1 MSVNKRKIIEHS
13 DLYAVGI
20 PLIAMYS
27 NSTSAETLETHDH
40 GSLFEI
46 CYLKRG
52 TQKYCIGNDEYTLN
66 GGEVFITFP
75 REKHSTGND
84 PQSRGCLY
92 WFHLDSRCS
101 SLLGLDKESSERLI
115 ESLYS
120 VKNKSFK
127 IKDEVASKLL
137 KAYSLF
143 DRGDELDIIAARSML
158 TVFLC
163 ELILSERNIDK
174 SSVISDPI
182 NRAKIY
188 MDDNIKEKI
197 NLVELSEMINFSLS
211 HFKLKFKKEIGIP
224 PGEYIMQRK
233 IYDSISLLTEKSL
246 TYIAYEYNFSSPQH
260 YSKNFK
266 AVTGMTPKEYRNKM
280 KSSNE
285 S

>member
-1 MSVNKRKIIEHS
+1 MAGNKRKTIEHS
-13 DLYAVGI
+13 ELYAVGI

-27 NSTSAETLETHDH
+27 NSCSTETLESHDH
-40 GSLFEI
+40 GSFFEI

-52 TQKYCIGNDEYTLN
+52 TQKYCIGNDEYTIN

-75 REKHSTGND
+75 REKHSSGND

-92 WFHLDSRCS
+92 WLHLDSRCP
-101 SLLGLDKESSERLI
+101 SLLGLDRQSSEKLI

-120 VKNKSFK
+120 VKTRNFK
-127 IKDEVASKLL
+127 IRDDIAAKLL
-137 KAYSLF
+137 KAYNLF
-143 DRGDELDIIAARSML
+143 DRGGELDIIAARSLL

-163 ELILSERNIDK
+163 ELIYSERNMAK
-174 SSVISDPI
+174 KSVISDPI
-182 NRAKIY
+182 SRAKAY
-188 MDDNIKEKI
+188 MDENIKEKI
-197 NLVELSEMINFSLS
+197 NLDELSEMINFSLS

-233 IYDSISLLTEKSL
+233 IYDSIDLLTEKSL

-266 AVTGMTPKEYRNKM
+266 AVTGMTPKEYKNKM
-280 KSSNE
+280 KLSADS
-285 S
+285 